1 MHDYRRPHLLMFHHF
16 HNDIHPVGQGSI
28 NAETFKLI
36 LNSVGKK
43 YNLLSADIFYNR
55 YISGKL
61 NDYDVCI
68 TFDDNLRCQFDIA
81 LPVLKE
87 FNLKAF
93 CFIYTSLYTGSFEKL
108 EIYRYFRSTRFNG
121 FEDFYKAFFNEL
133 QFSKYHFDVMK
144 KLA

>member
-1 MHDYRRPHLLMFHHF
+1 MYDYKRPHGLMFHYF

-36 LNSVGKK
+36 INSVGKR
-43 YNLLSADIFYNR
+43 YNVLSADDFYHR
-55 YISGKL
+55 FTSGKL
-61 NDYDVCI
+61 KDYDVCI

-93 CFIYTSLYTGSFEKL
+93 WFIYTSPLNGTFEKL
-108 EIYRYFRSTRFNG
+108 ELYRY
-121 FEDFYKAFFNEL
+121 Y
-133 QFSKYHFDVMK
+133 QIYQI
-144 KLA
+144 